1 MDELGFNGGEERV
14 AWYFGDAEVSVV
26 QRSVVEVDEDVV
38 VSEGW
43 DVGFVVELETV
54 EAVLALDS
62 PLFGRWWHHYDCLY

>member
-1 MDELGFNGGEERV
+1 MDELRFNGGEEQV
-14 AWYFGDAEVSVV
+14 VWYFGDDEVSVV

-62 PLFGRWWHHYDCLY
+62 PLFGR

>member
-1 MDELGFNGGEERV
+1 MDELRFNGGEEKV
-14 AWYFGDAEVSVV
+14 VWYCGDDEVSVV

-38 VSEGW
+38 ISEGW

-62 PLFGRWWHHYDCLY
+62 PLFGR

>member
-1 MDELGFNGGEERV
+1 MDELRFNGGEEKV
-14 AWYFGDAEVSVV
+14 VWYFGDDEVSVV
-26 QRSVVEVDEDVV
+26 QRSIVEVDEDVV

-62 PLFGRWWHHYDCLY
+62 PLFGR

>member
-1 MDELGFNGGEERV
+1 MDELRFNGGEEKVVR
-14 AWYFGDAEVSVV
+14 YFGDDEVSVV
-26 QRSVVEVDEDVV
+26 QRSIVEVDEDVV

-62 PLFGRWWHHYDCLY
+62 PLFGR